1 MRMARPRLAGEGGG
15 LGSGGKV
22 NRVRA
27 QLDKIRRASVGLV
40 SRQPKPPPQ
49 PPRPPP
55 IPSREGGVPMPP
67 PIRQKGVPSTI
78 SVLPMAML
86 PALIPTAAGHRAA
99 EAEERQREA
108 GLGRGGG
115 GAGGGGGGRAGS
127 PSGTSSGSDGTANVL
142 GVWTMGLGL
151 LGDRE

>member
-1 MRMARPRLAGEGGG
+1 
-15 LGSGGKV
+15 
-22 NRVRA
+22 
-27 QLDKIRRASVGLV
+27 
-40 SRQPKPPPQ
+40 
-49 PPRPPP
+49 
-55 IPSREGGVPMPP
+55 MPP

-99 EAEERQREA
+99 EAEERREG
-108 GLGRGGG
+108 GLGRGG
-115 GAGGGGGGRAGS
+115 AGGGGRAGS